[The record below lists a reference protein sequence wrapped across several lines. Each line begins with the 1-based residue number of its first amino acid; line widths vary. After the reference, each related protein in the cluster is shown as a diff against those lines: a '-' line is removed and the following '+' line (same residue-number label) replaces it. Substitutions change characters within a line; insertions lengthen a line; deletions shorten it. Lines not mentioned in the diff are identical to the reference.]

1 MKALE
6 LLKNTRQRKR
16 AILRFYKV
24 KKFFLLLKNNPAAR
38 DFILKRMDEKGV
50 YFNIEETL
58 SIEFFEGL
66 TDLFK
71 LECLGCVMFNHKFF
85 QFVEETHSI
94 PYVETHLIPY
104 DESSTIS
111 PSQV

>member
-1 MKALE
+1 MKNLE

-24 KKFFLLLKNNPAAR
+24 RKFFLLLKNNPIAR
-38 DFILKRMDEKGV
+38 DFILKRMDEKGIN
-50 YFNIEETL
+50 FNIEKAL
-58 SIEFFEGL
+58 SKEFFEDL
-66 TDLFK
+66 TDFFR

-94 PYVETHLIPY
+94 PYY
-104 DESSTIS
+104 DESPT
-111 PSQV
+111 VTKV